1 MAGELTKE
9 QIAEFKEAFKVFD
22 ITGDDKITAQEL
34 GTIMK
39 EFEINP
45 TEAELQDMINEYD
58 LEGVTLIFLSSE
70 RFSKKPALHH
80 IQRQLQKNIQK
91 MSKKITF
98 LKLKQI
104 FKKVGRQNKNMLEQ

>member
-58 LEGVTLIFLSSE
+58 LEGQIVIFLSSE
-70 RFSKKPALHH
+70 RFSKNPPY
-80 IQRQLQKNIQK
+80 IISRGNC
-91 MSKKITF
+91 KK
-98 LKLKQI
+98 K
-104 FKKVGRQNKNMLEQ
+104 